1 MKIPIIFHDREMAI
15 FAESEINAR
24 FYGNLM
30 YIKFDKPYCW
40 LHFTENEEFKVEI
53 PLKVMTD
60 NLPKAGF
67 FKCKRSAVVNI
78 CYLLR
83 LKVHSRTIEMND
95 GTTFKLSKQD
105 VNDFRQLLKRT
116 PRLSPPCTDCHSC
129 TNDTCESQIVFCR
142 RIEAKPREQADMT

>member
-1 MKIPIIFHDREMAI
+1 MKTLITFYDRKMAI

-30 YIKFDKPYCW
+30 YIKFDKPHCW
-40 LHFTENEEFKVEI
+40 LYFTENEKFKVEI
-53 PLKVMTD
+53 PLKEMTD

-67 FKCKRSAVVNI
+67 MKCKRSAVVNI
-78 CYLLR
+78 CYFKKLIG
-83 LKVHSRTIEMND
+83 HSRTIEMND

-116 PRLSPPCTDCHSC
+116 PRISPPCTDCNSC
-129 TNDTCESQIVFCR
+129 TNDNCESQIVFCR
-142 RIEAKPREQADMT
+142 RIETKQKNEPQTE